1 MKQKKKGKVNF
12 KKIGVISTLALAA
25 TGAFFA
31 LTNGKNMRFLVPAYT
46 AARVLDGDTFE
57 TQEKQLIR
65 LASVEAPELGLC
77 GGEEAKAKLSKLVLN
92 KKLYIKVLFRDG
104 YNRLIAQV
112 YSENE
117 YVNKA
122 MIASG
127 NAYYLNREKEIAQEL
142 KTESDK
148 AREQKLG
155 IFSEKCTQTVN
166 PTQPKCNI
174 KGNNRD
180 SKKFY
185 FLPSCSIYHR
195 ALVQLY
201 LGDEWLCSEKQAIN
215 AGYTKPEVC
224 K

>member
-12 KKIGVISTLALAA
+12 KKIGAISTLALAA
-25 TGAFFA
+25 TGAFFV
-31 LTNGKNMRFLVPAYT
+31 LTTNKNKPLLVPAYT

-77 GGEEAKAKLSKLVLN
+77 GGEEAKEQLAKLVLN
-92 KKLYIKVLFRDG
+92 KKLYIKVLFRDS
-104 YNRLIAQV
+104 YNRLISQV
-112 YSENE
+112 YSEND

-148 AREQKLG
+148 AREKKLG
-155 IFSEKCTQTVN
+155 IFSDTCTQMTNKKN
-166 PTQPKCNI
+166 PTCNI
-174 KGNNRD
+174 KGNTRD
-180 SKKFY
+180 KDRYY
-185 FLPSCSIYHR
+185 FLPTCSIYHR

-201 LGDEWLCSEKQAIN
+201 LGDEWFCTEKEAIN
-215 AGYTKPEVC
+215 AGYVKPAVC